1 VQIKF
6 IVILISIVLTMGCA
20 SSPVAPEGVA
30 IAPVGPAH
38 VLAEDI
44 HDGELVIW
52 GGRVV
57 EIENLSD
64 STELA
69 VVSYPLN
76 RSDQPRL
83 DAEPGVRFLVVQPGF
98 LEPLTFGPGRFVTV
112 LGRVGGLRERLVG
125 DFTYTYPVIE
135 AEEIHLWP
143 ANPELWS
150 NRTRWN
156 FGIGIQL

>member
-1 VQIKF
+1 MDFFGFDNRVGIGKIAHQA
-6 IVILISIVLTMGCA
+6 LAQATNPPEYGHE
-20 SSPVAPEGVA
+20 PTRPEGKRFQKA
-30 IAPVGPAH
+30 
-38 VLAEDI
+38 
-44 HDGELVIW
+44 W
-52 GGRVV
+52 
-57 EIENLSD
+57 
-64 STELA
+64 
-69 VVSYPLN
+69 LN
-76 RSDQPRL
+76 YQESNAGFGVQPRL